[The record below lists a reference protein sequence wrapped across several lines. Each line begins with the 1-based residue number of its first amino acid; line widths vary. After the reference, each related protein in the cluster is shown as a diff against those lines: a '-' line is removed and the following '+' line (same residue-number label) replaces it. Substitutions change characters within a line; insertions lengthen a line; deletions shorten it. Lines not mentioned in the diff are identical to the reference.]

1 MSVYQVVGSTFPL
14 HKSCRLASLTLRTRP
29 TNGRVVCEGLLHGD
43 GGDQVAEEPVR
54 RTEGG
59 CRPPL
64 HPRPTG
70 THFQFNNLP
79 NFLFLYQCSTSVLG
93 PERFTTDPTFHS
105 LQSRIK
111 AETEPKPSQVNKS

>member
-1 MSVYQVVGSTFPL
+1 MSVYQVLLFLYSKAVGLGT
-14 HKSCRLASLTLRTRP
+14 RTRLS
-29 TNGRVVCEGLLHGD
+29 NGRAVGEGLLHGD

-70 THFQFNNLP
+70 TFHRIIDFQF
-79 NFLFLYQCSTSVLG
+79 
-93 PERFTTDPTFHS
+93 
-105 LQSRIK
+105 
-111 AETEPKPSQVNKS
+111 

>member
-1 MSVYQVVGSTFPL
+1 MSMSVYQVHTFPL
-14 HKSCRLASLTLRTRP
+14 LKSCRLWSLTLLARVS
-29 TNGRVVCEGLLHGD
+29 NGRVVGEGLLHGD

-70 THFQFNNLP
+70 SFHRIIHFQFWKDLSP
-79 NFLFLYQCSTSVLG
+79 IRLFN
-93 PERFTTDPTFHS
+93 S
-105 LQSRIK
+105 LRRRIQ
-111 AETEPKPSQVNKS
+111 AETELKPSQAKKS